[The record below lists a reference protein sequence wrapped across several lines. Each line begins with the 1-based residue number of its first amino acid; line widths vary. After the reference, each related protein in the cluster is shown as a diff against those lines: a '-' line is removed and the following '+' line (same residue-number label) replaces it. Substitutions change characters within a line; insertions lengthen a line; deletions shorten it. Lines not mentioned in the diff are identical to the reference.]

1 MVLNDQRRGLTWRV
15 ATVGAVA
22 ILIVLWRSCVTNPA
36 YVIQIEFGMAPEV
49 LAGAE
54 VVIDGEVVGM
64 LKRHGSRTMSGFPVE
79 EGDHTVELRL
89 PGCESEQARF
99 TSGFGGAR
107 VVFMWY
113 PDIRM
118 QGADSVCVLRLEH

>member
-1 MVLNDQRRGLTWRV
+1 VVLDNQRRGLAWRV
-15 ATVGAVA
+15 ATVAMVA
-22 ILIVLWRSCVTNPA
+22 IVIILWRSCVARPA
-36 YVIQIEFGMAPEV
+36 YVVQIEFGLAPEV

-54 VVIDGEVVGM
+54 VVIDGEVVG
-64 LKRHGSRTMSGFPVE
+64 LLARQGNRTLSGFPVA

-113 PDIRM
+113 PDVRM
-118 QGADSVCVLRLEH
+118 QGADSICVLRVER